1 MKILKFVFYKVAFS
15 LSIVI
20 ILPLLLCIFVF
31 LYKDTT
37 TLIKMV
43 FYVKTGFIVLWSIL
57 VSNLM
62 QMASN
67 RSRLKKNVVIFCST
81 E

>member
-1 MKILKFVFYKVAFS
+1 MRLLLNILSDKQFKKLLTMKILKFVFYKVAFS

-37 TLIKMV
+37 TLLKMV
-43 FYVKTGFIVLWSIL
+43 FYVKTGFIVL
-57 VSNLM
+57 
-62 QMASN
+62 
-67 RSRLKKNVVIFCST
+67 
-81 E
+81 

>member
-37 TLIKMV
+37 TLLKMV